1 MGKIIISTKNS
12 PAAIGP
18 YSQAINVKGSI
29 TFTSGQI
36 PLDPNTGKLV
46 SGNFIEQVV
55 QTLDNIRGI
64 LKERNCGL
72 SNLIKLTVY
81 LTDLSNFDELNTTFE
96 DYWDEW
102 FDEKSLHYPARS
114 AIEVSKLPK
123 NAQVEIE
130 AIFYDYD
137 KN

>member
-1 MGKIIISTKNS
+1 MSKIIISTKNS

-18 YSQAINVKGSI
+18 YSQAVKVKGDI

-46 SGNFIEQVV
+46 SENFGAQVV

-64 LKERNCGL
+64 LEERNCGL

-81 LTDLSNFDELNTTFE
+81 LIDLSNFDELNTIFE
-96 DYWDEW
+96 NYWDEW
-102 FDEKSLHYPARS
+102 FGEKNLHYPARS
-114 AIEVSKLPK
+114 AVEVSKLPK
-123 NAQVEIE
+123 NAQIEIE

-137 KN
+137 EN

>member
-18 YSQAINVKGSI
+18 YSQAINVKGGI

-64 LKERNCGL
+64 LEERNCGL

>member
-1 MGKIIISTKNS
+1 MGKTIISTKNS

-18 YSQAINVKGSI
+18 YSQAINIKGGI

-36 PLDPNTGKLV
+36 PLDINTGKLV
-46 SGNFIEQVV
+46 SENFGEQVI

-81 LTDLSNFDELNTTFE
+81 LTDLSNFDELNTIFE
-96 DYWDEW
+96 DYWGEW
-102 FDEKSLHYPARS
+102 FDEKKIHYPARS
-114 AIEVSKLPK
+114 AVEVSKLPK

-130 AIFYDYD
+130 AIFYDYE

>member
-18 YSQAINVKGSI
+18 YSQAVKVKGGI

-36 PLDPNTGKLV
+36 PLDPDTGNLV
-46 SGNFIEQVV
+46 SGNFGEQVI
-55 QTLDNIRGI
+55 QTLENIRGI
-64 LKERNCGL
+64 LEERNCGL

-81 LTDLSNFDELNTTFE
+81 LTDLSNFDELNSIFE

-102 FDEKSLHYPARS
+102 FDENALHYPARS
-114 AIEVSKLPK
+114 AVEVSKLPK

-137 KN
+137 EN